1 MHCICP
7 VAYSEELRICRESHS
22 VNKKMHFLDFVEVLR
37 AALQGSINK
46 LVSKTVEDI
55 NVFVASKYHF
65 PNPETAEFSRRKY
78 SFSVCIYF
86 IGSSVYRQIRMRWCG
101 PFS

>member
-1 MHCICP
+1 MEFIEAISISSMITETVFFVCQILDPTTVHCICP

-55 NVFVASKYHF
+55 NVFVA
-65 PNPETAEFSRRKY
+65 
-78 SFSVCIYF
+78 
-86 IGSSVYRQIRMRWCG
+86 
-101 PFS
+101 